1 MENTTTTIMGL
12 FRQQVKCRPDHS
24 AIVCGEQQLTY
35 READAFTDSIAMLI
49 KACGI
54 GEDDVVGVLIHRNIF
69 QALIPLAVA
78 KAGCAYLALDNS
90 YPEERIRWMMEDAS
104 VKLLIADAD
113 LLEIAGDLSV
123 PVLTTE
129 SLKEQMMSSGDDTVV
144 ADAGQDTLLSL
155 IYTSGSTGVPKGCM
169 ITRRNVV
176 ELAMSSIG
184 AFNLNPQSRH
194 ANYASFSFI
203 PSVLDTFST
212 LLAGATLYIVPE
224 EIRYDFTAL
233 ENYFNNNAITST
245 FMTTQ
250 VARQFVL
257 SCQCPALKTIMG
269 GGEKLSAITPPEEL
283 RFLNGYGSSECV
295 GLISCFE
302 VKTAM
307 ENTPVGMPT
316 GKFHA
321 YVVDSQGQLVEDGE
335 EGELWLSGPQL
346 CKGYLNREEQTAR
359 DFTPNPFEQTEGYE
373 RVFHTGDIVKK
384 DADGNIVFA
393 CRKDNMVKIRGYRIE
408 LGEIEHVILQYP
420 EISSAVVTTFDDG
433 NGGQA
438 LAAYIVADKTVDIDA
453 LTRFISERKPP
464 YMVPAFITQ
473 LPQLPLNTNMKVDKA
488 ALPVPMVVACTLSGD
503 IELSKSEKDIVEI
516 VANVMSI
523 DALGPD
529 SLLRY
534 AGLTSI
540 MAMRLAS
547 LLFKRYG
554 VQIDAKT
561 ILNEGSIRSISA
573 MVEANKIISTKQ
585 EKTEAADELPLSAPL
600 TYAQTGIYIECASE
614 PEAVTYNIPFML
626 RFQESVKSEKLAET
640 IKDVIKVHP
649 LMKVHFEAK
658 GDDIIQVLDLNQ
670 ESNILQKQMTAE
682 DLESYISEFIRPF
695 NLQTGPLYRFE
706 IIECEQNAVLLFDV
720 HHLIFDGSSVDL
732 LIRQICNRL
741 DGIMPE
747 SESLSY
753 LQFALMQKNEKDESS
768 KGFFKEVMH
777 AYENATEIP
786 VDRKNEQGK
795 PGVLQ
800 RYVELVG
807 WNIIQD
813 FCNKHDITPAHLLL
827 AATIYTASR
836 YTNSRDIYLCSV
848 SSGRGDLKVADTTGM
863 FVNTLP
869 VYGHIGEGSVLEFLQ
884 QTRDRFELSLKH
896 ENYLFANIAAEYDF
910 KPQLSFVYQAGLLSH
925 YIIGNETVQVK
936 SLETRVPK
944 FKLQV
949 QVFEGEIHFLYDDAY
964 YSHQTISGLAESL
977 HAVVNHFMENANQ
990 RLRSVSIMSESQKA
1004 LVEEIRYGGKGEPKF
1019 KLFYDSIR
1027 HWAKE
1032 KPNEPALVAC
1042 DASFSYAEMDAV
1054 TDNIAN
1060 ALAKMGVGLGD
1071 RVALLLPRTSRLI
1084 LSMFGV
1090 QKAGAAYIP
1099 CDPEYP
1105 EDRVKLILEDSEARF
1120 IITTSDRLG
1129 SVPEGKGIDV
1139 ETLLVP
1145 VEGNYVHAEPTPDDL
1160 AYLIYTSG
1168 STGRPKGVMLR
1179 HEGVC
1184 NYSTADPAN
1193 VEAYAVANAA
1203 KTVLGV
1209 TTISF
1214 DASLHEIG
1222 ISIFN
1227 GLTLVLADEEQTKN
1241 PMMMAE
1247 LIRKHHIG
1255 YVSATPS
1262 QWQTWIYS
1270 TEFVEA
1276 IKQVPIIRFGGEKL
1290 PESLLHQMQEL
1301 TPSRIINTYGP
1312 TETTVSSNI
1321 QELTKAE
1328 RVTVGHPQFNV
1339 VEFIVDADGNE
1350 LPVGVVGELYIG
1362 GKGVGRGYNKLDEMT
1377 NERFID
1383 YHGTR
1388 IYKSGDYAKWLPD
1401 GDVVILGRTDH
1412 QIKLR
1417 GLRIELGEIETAIS
1431 NYPGV
1436 RQVVVMIRKLG
1447 GVEHLCAYYTADMP
1461 IDPADLR
1468 AEIAKHLT
1476 DYMVPTAYLQLEKMP
1491 MTPNG
1496 KTDIKSLPE
1505 PQLAG
1510 KTESASNAPRQL
1522 NRLEKEIVSILSG
1535 ILGTEDI
1542 DIEAPLNTLGI
1553 TSLTA
1558 IRLAV
1563 QVQQKF
1569 NVPLN
1574 AKQLV
1579 KSGTVLSI
1587 EDSIISHLLTQPTI
1601 TKPLDTSADKKNSA
1615 PLSFA
1620 QTGVYFEC
1628 MKAPTEI
1635 IYNIP
1640 FKMRMPEGVTPDK
1653 LKQAVMDVVKCHPQF
1668 GIHFDISESMV
1679 AQVIDTAQPVNVGMK
1694 KMSEEALPAY
1704 CRQFV
1709 QPFNLKKGPLYRFE
1723 VVETPEAVYLLGDIH
1738 HLIFDGGSHDLFNQQ
1753 LCMRLEGKEIEK
1765 EKYTLI
1771 DFTLD
1776 EQKADQTDAKAF
1788 FDEQMKECEGATDI
1802 PADLKS
1808 GAQHGRLEWTGA
1820 PFDLDGLTEF
1830 CKRENLTPAT
1840 VTLAAAMYTIARYAN
1855 SHDVYISTISNGR
1868 SNLKISN
1875 TMGMFVNTLP
1885 LAAHIKEGS
1894 VMDFIRTT
1902 ADKFEKTLSFEQYP
1916 FAQIADSYG
1925 FRPNISFAYQLGV
1938 MNETKV
1944 NGQQVI
1950 IEPLDLEVPKFKI
1963 DIFITMHEGAPAIR
1977 IGYDDA
1983 FYSEE
1988 LIRQL
1993 SENMATVISHF
2004 ITNQDAP
2011 VRKISLLDEDQCRE
2025 IITMSAGK
2033 PLDVDINLTF
2043 ANLFTSQAKQSPER
2057 LAVADDKCELTY
2069 GEMERRANILADK
2082 LIKAGVKPDSFVAV
2096 GLERTVLFPLT
2107 VLAIHKAGAAYLPLD
2122 LEYPNERLQYMMED
2136 SQVPVLVTTHDV
2148 LTEKQEGG
2156 DFNVANILLLDDM
2169 DWTED
2174 VPEIDKSKPDGLAY
2188 IIYTSGSTGKPK
2200 GAMLHQAGLSNF
2212 IASVIDFASIT
2223 ADDRIAHHRSFSF
2236 DAHIEDLYPVLT
2248 LGGSLHIMPSDIR
2261 KDLQKMYQFIL
2272 NHKITGGGYATPMAI
2287 LMLNNFDLP
2296 VRYITAGGDKLA
2308 GVKSDH
2314 IDIINV
2320 YGPTECTDD
2329 TNYYIMQRGKDYDN
2343 IPIGTTIPNCW
2354 SFITDPDG
2362 NLLPKGVAGELCFA
2376 GIQVGCGYWN
2386 MPERTQKSFVECPF
2400 VSIDRFGRNVKM
2412 YHTGDLCKYN
2422 RDGLIDFIG
2431 RIDNQVKVNGFR
2443 IELGEIESIASQFSG
2458 IGEVAATIKTIGVG
2472 KHICLFYTATEED
2485 FSQDKLTEH
2494 IQNSSLAHYMQ
2505 PDVYVRLDEMPHT
2518 LSGKINVKALP
2529 TPDLK
2534 ALKKYVAPRNATE
2547 EKLCSIFADTLQL
2560 ERVGINDDFFALGGT
2575 SLIATRAVID
2585 IVNAGYN
2592 ITYGDLFK
2600 YKTPAALSAFLEGDS
2615 KEEDE
2620 TDMLNRQ
2627 LSDFDYRIID
2637 DLLQKNSLE
2646 AFNSAEL
2653 ESLGN
2658 VLLTGSTGFLG
2669 IHVLY
2674 ELLRRDDVETI
2685 TCLIRGDNTNA
2696 AENRL
2701 RTMLFY
2707 YFGTAFKDEFGKR
2720 LFVVCGN
2727 VTDSFDE
2734 MVKRKIDIVFNCAAN
2749 VKHFSKGTDIED
2761 VNIGGAERCI
2771 DFCIKRGAKLIHVS
2785 TMSTAGVLV
2794 DSDLSEPPMFNEQKL
2809 FIGQRLNTKYSWS
2822 KFVAERKI
2830 LQAVATQGLRAKIMR
2845 VGSLSARSTDGEFQI
2860 NFQTNSSLGR
2870 LRIYKM
2876 LGALPYSQY
2885 DMPIEFSPINQTAL
2899 AIVLLAQTPD
2909 SCVVFHPFNHH
2920 RELLG
2925 DILERMANIGFDLS
2939 LVDEDD
2945 FQKRMDDAKNDPM
2958 KAEKMSGLIAY
2969 INAAH
2974 GKQTMVPRTVNQ
2986 YTMQILYRMNFKWD
3000 MTTWDYIDRMF
3011 ATLHGFGYFDDP
3023 SADL

>member
-1 MENTTTTIMGL
+1 MENTSTTIIEL
-12 FRQQVKCRPDHS
+12 FRKQVKCRPDHT

-35 READAFTDSIAMLI
+35 REVDAFTDSIAMLI
-49 KACGI
+49 KERGI
-54 GEDDVVGVLIHRNIF
+54 GEEDVVAVLIHRNLF
-69 QALIPLAVA
+69 LALIPLAVA
-78 KAGCAYLALDNS
+78 KAGCAYLALDYS

-104 VKLLIADAD
+104 VKLLFADTD
-113 LLEIAGDLSV
+113 LLEMFGDLSV
-123 PVLTTE
+123 PVFTTDYIN
-129 SLKEQMMSSGDDTVV
+129 EQRMSSGDDAVE
-144 ADAGQDTLLSL
+144 ADVSQNSLLSI

-169 ITRRNVV
+169 ITRQNVV
-176 ELAMSSIG
+176 ELALSSIS
-184 AFNLNPQSRH
+184 AFNLEPNCRH

-203 PSVLDTFST
+203 PSVLDIFSA

-224 EIRYDFTAL
+224 EIRYDFNAL
-233 ENYFNNNAITST
+233 ENYFNDNAITST

-269 GGEKLSAITPPEEL
+269 GGEKLSAITPPEGL

-307 ENTPVGMPT
+307 ENTPVGRPA
-316 GKFHA
+316 GNFHA
-321 YVVDSQGQLVEDGE
+321 YIVDSQGLLVPDGN

-346 CKGYLNREEQTAR
+346 CRGYFNREEQTSS
-359 DFTPNPFEQTEGYE
+359 DFTSNPFEKTEGYE

-384 DADGNIVFA
+384 DYDGNIVFA

-420 EISSAVVTTFDDG
+420 DISSAVVTTFDDG
-433 NGGQA
+433 NGGLT
-438 LAAYIVADKTVDIDA
+438 LAAYFVADKTVDIDA
-453 LTRFISERKPP
+453 LTSFISEVKPQ

-488 ALPVPMVVACTLSGD
+488 ALPMPQITGCTPSGD
-503 IELSKSEKDIVEI
+503 TEFSESEKEIAQIVE
-516 VANVMSI
+516 NVMSI
-523 DALGPD
+523 EALGLD

-540 MAMRLAS
+540 MAMRIAS

-561 ILNEGSIRSISA
+561 ILKEGSIRSLSV
-573 MVEANKIISTKQ
+573 MVETNKIISNRQ
-585 EKTEAADELPLSAPL
+585 EITDSADELPLSAPL
-600 TYAQTGIYIECASE
+600 TSAQTGIYIECASE
-614 PEAVTYNIPFML
+614 PETVTYNIPFVV
-626 RFQESVKSEKLAET
+626 RFPDRVKSKQLAEA
-640 IKDVIKVHP
+640 IKDVINVHP
-649 LMKVHFEAK
+649 LMKAHFEVK

-670 ESNILQKQMTAE
+670 NYNILQKQMNAE
-682 DLESYISEFIRPF
+682 ELDAYFSEFVRPF

-706 IIECEQNAVLLFDV
+706 IIECEQKTVLLFDV

-732 LIRQICNRL
+732 LIRQVCNRL

-753 LQFALMQKNEKDESS
+753 LQFALMQKKDTEEAS
-768 KGFFKEVMH
+768 KAFLKEVMQD
-777 AYENATEIP
+777 YENATEIP

-795 PGVLQ
+795 TGVLQ
-800 RYVELVG
+800 RYVEHVE
-807 WNIIQD
+807 WKPIHD
-813 FCNKHDITPAHLLL
+813 FCNKQDITPAHLLL

-848 SSGRGDLKVADTTGM
+848 SSGRGNLKLADTTGM

-869 VYGHIGEGSVLEFLQ
+869 VHGNIGEGSVLEFLQ

-896 ENYLFANIAAEYDF
+896 EDYPFAKIAAEYDF
-910 KPQLSFVYQAGLLSH
+910 KPQISFVYQAGLLSR
-925 YIIGNETVQVK
+925 YIIGNETVHVK

-944 FKLQV
+944 FKLQI
-949 QVFEGEIHFLYDDAY
+949 QVFEGEIHILYDDAY
-964 YSHQTISGLAESL
+964 YSQQTIGGLAESL
-977 HAVVNHFMENANQ
+977 HSVVNHFMENADK
-990 RLRSVSIMSESQKA
+990 RLRNVSIMSENQKA
-1004 LVEEIRYGGKGEPKF
+1004 FVEGIRYGGKGEPKF
-1019 KLFYDSIR
+1019 RLFYDSIT
-1027 HWAKE
+1027 HWAKV
-1032 KPNEPALVAC
+1032 KPEETALVAC
-1042 DASFSYAEMDAV
+1042 DASFSYAEMDDV
-1054 TDNIAN
+1054 TSNIAN
-1060 ALAKMGVGLGD
+1060 ALAKMGVKLGD

-1120 IITTSDRLG
+1120 IITTDDRLN
-1129 SVPEGKGIDV
+1129 SVPEGKGVDV
-1139 ETLLVP
+1139 ETLLAP
-1145 VEGNYVHAEPTPDDL
+1145 VEGNYIHSEPTPDDL

-1184 NYSTADPAN
+1184 NYSTAEPAN

-1222 ISIFN
+1222 ISLFN

-1270 TEFVEA
+1270 NEFVEA
-1276 IKQVPIIRFGGEKL
+1276 IKKVPIIRFGGEKL

-1321 QELTKAE
+1321 QELTSAE

-1339 VEFIVDADGNE
+1339 VEFIVDCDGNE

-1377 NERFID
+1377 NERFVD

-1388 IYKSGDYAKWLPD
+1388 ISKSGDYAKWLPD

-1436 RQVVVMIRKLG
+1436 RQTVVMIRKLG

-1461 IDPADLR
+1461 IDPNDLR
-1468 AEIAKHLT
+1468 SGIAKHLT
-1476 DYMVPTAYLQLEKMP
+1476 EYMVPTAYLQMEKMP

-1496 KTDIKSLPE
+1496 KTDVKSLPE

-1510 KTESASNAPRQL
+1510 KTGSAANAPRQL
-1522 NRLEKEIVSILSG
+1522 NRLEKEIVYILSG

-1563 QVQQKF
+1563 QIQQKF
-1569 NVPLN
+1569 NVLLN

-1579 KSGTVLSI
+1579 KNGTVLSI
-1587 EDSIISHLLTQPTI
+1587 EDSIISHLLK
-1601 TKPLDTSADKKNSA
+1601 KPVSPNKAESTDEKILSA

-1640 FKMRMPEGVTPDK
+1640 FKMKMPEGITPDQ
-1653 LKQAVMDVVKCHPQF
+1653 LKQAVIDVVKCHHQF

-1679 AQVIDTAQPVNVGMK
+1679 TQTIDVEQTVKVGMK
-1694 KMSEEALPAY
+1694 KMSEEMLKEY
-1704 CRQFV
+1704 CKQFV

-1723 VVETPEAVYLLGDIH
+1723 VVETPENVYLLGDIH

-1753 LCMRLEGKEIEK
+1753 ICMRLEGKAIDE

-1771 DFTLD
+1771 DFTID

-1808 GAQHGRLEWTGA
+1808 GAKHGKLKWTGA

-1830 CKRENLTPAT
+1830 CKRENVTPAT

-1855 SHDVYISTISNGR
+1855 SYDVYISTISNGR

-1885 LAAHIKEGS
+1885 LAAHIKDGS
-1894 VMDFIRTT
+1894 VMEFIRNT
-1902 ADKFEKTLSFEQYP
+1902 AEIFEKTISFEQYP

-1944 NGQQVI
+1944 NGKPI
-1950 IEPLDLEVPKFKI
+1950 NIEPLDLDVPKFKI
-1963 DIFITMHEGAPAIR
+1963 DIFITMHNNVPEIR
-1977 IGYDDA
+1977 IGFDDA
-1983 FYSEE
+1983 FYSEGF
-1988 LIRQL
+1988 IRQL
-1993 SENMATVISHF
+1993 CENMATVVSHF
-2004 ITNQDAP
+2004 IQNKETP
-2011 VRKISLLDEDQCRE
+2011 VRNISMLNEKQCRE
-2025 IITMSAGK
+2025 IIAASAGK
-2033 PLDVDINLTF
+2033 PLDVDINRTF
-2043 ANLFTSQAKQSPER
+2043 ANSFSIQAEKTPDR
-2057 LAVADDKCELTY
+2057 LAVADDKQELTY

-2082 LIKAGVKPDSFVAV
+2082 LIKAGVKADSFVAV
-2096 GLERTVLFPLT
+2096 GLERTVLFPIT

-2136 SQVPVLVTTHDV
+2136 SKAPILVTTHDV
-2148 LTEKQEGG
+2148 LTEKRKGG
-2156 DFNVANILLLDDM
+2156 EFKVANIILLDDM

-2174 VPEIDKSKPDGLAY
+2174 VHEIDKSKPEGLAY

-2212 IASVIDFASIT
+2212 IASVIDFTSLNK
-2223 ADDRIAHHRSFSF
+2223 DDRIAHHRSFSF

-2261 KDLQKMYQFIL
+2261 KDLQKMYQFIME
-2272 NHKITGGGYATPMAI
+2272 HKITGGGYATPMAI

-2362 NLLPKGVAGELCFA
+2362 NLLPNGVAGELCFA
-2376 GIQVGCGYWN
+2376 GIQVGYGYWN
-2386 MPERTQKSFVECPF
+2386 MPERTQKSFVDCPF
-2400 VSIDRFGRNVKM
+2400 VSIDRFGRKVKM

-2422 RDGLIDFIG
+2422 RDGLIEFIG

-2443 IELGEIESIASQFSG
+2443 IELGEIESIASQFDG
-2458 IGEVAATIKTIGVG
+2458 ISEVAATVKTIGVG
-2472 KHICLFYTATEED
+2472 KHICLFYTAKENL
-2485 FSQDKLTEH
+2485 SQDELTEH
-2494 IQNSSLAHYMQ
+2494 IQNSSLAQYMQ

-2518 LSGKINVKALP
+2518 PSGKINVKALP

-2620 TDMLNRQ
+2620 TDILNRL
-2627 LSDFDYRIID
+2627 LSDYDYRIID
-2637 DLLQKNSLE
+2637 NLLQKNSLE
-2646 AFNSAEL
+2646 AFNSEEMEAF
-2653 ESLGN
+2653 GN

-2674 ELLRRDDVETI
+2674 ELMRREDVETI
-2685 TCLIRGDNTNA
+2685 TCLIRGENTNA

-2707 YFGTAFKDEFGKR
+2707 YFGNAFKDEFGKR

-2734 MVKRKIDIVFNCAAN
+2734 MIERKIDIVFNCAAN

-2785 TMSTAGVLV
+2785 TMSTAGVMV
-2794 DSDLSEPPMFNEQKL
+2794 DSELSEPPVFNEQKL

-2830 LQAVATQGLRAKIMR
+2830 LKAVATQELRAKIMR

-2876 LGALPYSQY
+2876 LGALPYCQY

-2899 AIVLLAQTPD
+2899 AIVILAQTPD

-2925 DILERMANIGFDLS
+2925 DILERMKNIGFKIS
-2939 LVDEDD
+2939 LVDEDE
-2945 FQKRMDDAKNDPM
+2945 FQRRMNEAKKDPE

-2969 INAAH
+2969 VNAAH
-2974 GKQTMVPRTVNQ
+2974 GRQTVVPRTVNQ
-2986 YTMQILYRMNFKWD
+2986 FTMQVLYRLQFKWD

-3011 ATLHGFGYFDDP
+3011 ATLHGFGYFNESNDD
-3023 SADL
+3023 L